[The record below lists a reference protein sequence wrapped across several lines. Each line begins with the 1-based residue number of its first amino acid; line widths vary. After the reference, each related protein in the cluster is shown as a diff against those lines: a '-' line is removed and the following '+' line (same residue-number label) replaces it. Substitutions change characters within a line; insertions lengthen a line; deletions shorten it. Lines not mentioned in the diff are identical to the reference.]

1 MNIDNGVS
9 VNNKLI
15 TTLLVLMPIF
25 NVYATPISGFGVGDL
40 VCLPLL
46 VYALFF
52 KRTSKNTVVQSILT
66 LLIVYFAYAVII
78 SLFNLLLNDYSMRDV
93 FIRLLV
99 DLFYIVILF
108 TFTTNRVINADH
120 AYKIY
125 VRAALVVS
133 ALLFI
138 QVITHYVL
146 GRNVFFLIP
155 FLNYNQSTLSTYEAY
170 VNVYEYMYSYQFRP
184 TSVFLEPSHFA
195 LYVSSCVAFVL
206 NKGNVGR
213 KEFIFAFLMTV
224 AVLFST
230 SGTGY
235 LIVLIV
241 WVSYIFKIIKSN
253 RIKTWM
259 LVFGLIAC
267 FAGVIFVLNNEYIPV
282 LISRITSINDGS
294 ESSINVRLLKGFYF
308 AQNLNPLE
316 QLFGI
321 GCGTYD
327 SYINFHPSLGSEY
340 SYEYMNSLSEVLVS
354 VGWIG
359 VIIFVSYLLKLRRY
373 FKKGNMQL
381 MLYIVL
387 ALYATG
393 SVSFSWFDCLPLILT
408 VAITDERITYQKRD
422 LWERSL
428 NS

>member
-1 MNIDNGVS
+1 MNIDNGVR

-15 TTLLVLMPIF
+15 TALLVLMPIL

-46 VYALFF
+46 VYVLFF

-66 LLIVYFAYAVII
+66 PLIVYFAYAVII

-99 DLFYIVILF
+99 DLFYFV
-108 TFTTNRVINADH
+108 TVERCVTNRVINADH

-125 VRAALVVS
+125 VRVALIVS
-133 ALLFI
+133 VLLFI
-138 QVITHYVL
+138 QVIAHYVL

-155 FLNYNQSTLSTYEAY
+155 FLNYNQSTLATYEAY

-195 LYVSSCVAFVL
+195 LYVSPCVAFVL
-206 NKGNVGR
+206 NKVNVGR
-213 KEFIFAFLMTV
+213 KDFIFAFLMTA
-224 AVLFST
+224 AVLLST

-235 LIVLIV
+235 LIVFIV
-241 WVSYIFKIIKSN
+241 WASYIFKVIKSN
-253 RIKTWM
+253 RIKLWM
-259 LVFGLIAC
+259 LALGGIAC
-267 FAGVIFVLNNEYIPV
+267 VTGVVFVLNNDYIPV

-294 ESSINVRLLKGFYF
+294 ESSINVRLLKGFHF

-321 GCGTYD
+321 GCGSYD
-327 SYINFHPSLGSEY
+327 SYINSHPSLGSAY
-340 SYEYMNSLSEVLVS
+340 SYEYMNSS
-354 VGWIG
+354 
-359 VIIFVSYLLKLRRY
+359 LK
-373 FKKGNMQL
+373 
-381 MLYIVL
+381 
-387 ALYATG
+387 
-393 SVSFSWFDCLPLILT
+393 
-408 VAITDERITYQKRD
+408 
-422 LWERSL
+422 SL
-428 NS
+428 CQSGG